1 MSVFEA
7 YKRNCRVLYSV
18 YGVIA
23 SAVDLDECKKLLRD
37 TTVQPSG
44 LCSTQ

>member
-23 SAVDLDECKKLLRD
+23 SAVDLNECKKLLRD